1 MTFLQKLFIISV
13 LSAIL
18 ALAVLTPRPRPASTT
33 STARGPSALGGLVAV
48 WLAVVAVAL
57 IVVGIVSQTLL
68 RHLIQ
73 IAPLVAL
80 GLLARRPAW
89 GVSAAAP
96 LFAFW
101 LFIMGAIWLF
111 LLGVARIVSGTFA
124 PTEIALT
131 IIIGV
136 ASLLGLRTAHRRGTT
151 LTLQA
156 RLGTVTAFAVLQ
168 FAAVWLSVQPF
179 VSRG

>member
-1 MTFLQKLFIISV
+1 M
-13 LSAIL
+13 
-18 ALAVLTPRPRPASTT
+18 
-33 STARGPSALGGLVAV
+33 
-48 WLAVVAVAL
+48 
-57 IVVGIVSQTLL
+57 
-68 RHLIQ
+68 
-73 IAPLVAL
+73 AL

>member
-18 ALAVLTPRPRPASTT
+18 ALAVLTPRPASTT
-33 STARGPSALGGLVAV
+33 SPARGPSALGGLVAV

-73 IAPLVAL
+73 IAPLVVAL